1 MGGMKNVHIHIF
13 RPGRHRATDGR
24 RIEFSESDLDAIVA
38 AYDPKLYRAPMVIG
52 HPAMDAPAYGWVKR
66 LHRVADG
73 IEAEVERINPA
84 FAESFQQGQ
93 YQHFS
98 ACFYA
103 PGAPGNPAPN
113 VYYPRHI
120 GALGAH
126 PPAVKGLRTVSFA
139 EDEEGIVEFAE
150 SDLAEGQGIQAQL
163 WRNLREHFIETLG
176 AETADK
182 LVPTWTLDA
191 LAETA
196 REAAKDAP
204 ANDAAIEAVKEE
216 AEAKLEDETAR
227 ADTAAFAEKPAD
239 AQTAQEVTQLRAELA
254 RLRAEREAAAR
265 QAEHASNVA
274 FAESLVA
281 KGMKPVHVD
290 AVVAALDVATAGGV
304 AFGEGEGGTQTQ
316 KPLADSLKTVF
327 AGLTGSVSFAEQA
340 TVKRAADA
348 KPNPLLADI
357 DTRLKPKQS

>member
-1 MGGMKNVHIHIF
+1 MRGMKNVHIF
-13 RPGRHRATDGR
+13 RPGRHRAVDGR
-24 RIEFSESDLDAIVA
+24 TLEFSESDLDAIVA
-38 AYDPKLYRAPMVIG
+38 AYDPKLHHAPVVIG
-52 HPAMDAPAYGWVKR
+52 HPALDAPAYGWVKSIR
-66 LHRVADG
+66 RVADG
-73 IEAEVERINPA
+73 IEAEFSRINPA
-84 FAESFQQGQ
+84 FAEGVEQGA
-93 YQHFS
+93 YQKFS

-103 PGAPGNPAPN
+103 PGAPNNPVPD
-113 VYYPRHI
+113 VYYLRHV
-120 GALGAH
+120 GTLGAQ
-126 PPAVKGLRTVSFA
+126 PPAIKGLRSVSFA
-139 EDEEGIVEFAE
+139 EDEEGVVEFSE

-163 WRNLREHFIETLG
+163 WRNLREWLIEQHG

-216 AEAKLEDETAR
+216 TEAKTDEDA
-227 ADTAAFAEKPAD
+227 AKSDTAAFAEGTPEWKA
-239 AQTAQEVTQLRAELA
+239 AQEAAQEVTQLRAELT
-254 RLRAEREAAAR
+254 RLRAERQKQTR

-274 FAESLVA
+274 FAEGLVA

-290 AVVAALDVATAGGV
+290 AVVAALDVAAAGGV
-304 AFGEGEGGTQTQ
+304 AFGEGDAQ

-327 AGLTGSVSFAEQA
+327 EGLTGSVSFAEAA

-348 KPNPLLADI
+348 QTNPLLADALA
-357 DTRLKPKQS
+357 RGKKP